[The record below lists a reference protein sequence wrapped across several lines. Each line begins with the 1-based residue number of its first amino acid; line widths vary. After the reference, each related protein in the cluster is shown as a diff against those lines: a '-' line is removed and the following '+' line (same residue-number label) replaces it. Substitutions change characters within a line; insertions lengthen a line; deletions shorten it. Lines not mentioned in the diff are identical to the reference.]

1 MRWGICVCLLLIAPL
16 LEAAQLRELRVWDS
30 PTSTRVVCDLSAA
43 AQPDV
48 FTLDNPHRVVIDVPA
63 LDAASVARAARAIPK
78 GLVQRVRSG
87 PRAEGIRV
95 VLEVGQ
101 AVKVQ
106 SFVAAP
112 NEQYG
117 HRIIVDLAAAA
128 LAPAGSAP
136 AALPAPMPP
145 AANIEPP
152 PPPAAAAGAAPLGDK
167 PLIIAIDAGHGGED
181 PGAIGL
187 SGLREKDVSLAIAR
201 KLALMI
207 NMQPNMRA
215 VLTRDGDYYVGLR
228 QRTEFAR
235 RHQADMFISVH
246 CNAFTRRDMRGTA
259 VYVLSDRGV
268 NTEHARWLANKENAA
283 DLVGGVDLHDK
294 DGDLAA
300 VLIDLSQSATMEASF
315 DIGSRMLRTMGQ
327 VNTLQKDAVQ
337 QAAFVVLKAP
347 DIPSVLVETAFITNP
362 HEEKLLGNDDYQ
374 NKLAASML
382 SGIKGYFHSY
392 RPKQHMVQA
401 PSPVPAPERSVS
413 RAAYA
418 REAAGLRKAL
428 REASFTQG
436 VSR

>member
-1 MRWGICVCLLLIAPL
+1 MRWGICVCLLLLAPL
-16 LEAAQLRELRVWDS
+16 VQAAQLRELRVWDS
-30 PTSTRVVCDLSAA
+30 PTSTRVVFDLSAA

-63 LDAASVARAARAIPK
+63 LDAASVARAAGAIPK

-87 PRAEGIRV
+87 PRDKGIRV

-128 LAPAGSAP
+128 ITPAGSAP
-136 AALPAPMPP
+136 AALPSPMPP
-145 AANIEPP
+145 PASVAPAVPP
-152 PPPAAAAGAAPLGDK
+152 PGVAAAPLGDK

-181 PGAIGL
+181 PGAIGP

-201 KLALMI
+201 KLALLI

-283 DLVGGVDLHDK
+283 DLVGGVDLHNK

-327 VNTLQKDAVQ
+327 INTLQKDAVQ

-362 HEEKLLGNDDYQ
+362 QEEKLLGNDEYQ
-374 NKLAASML
+374 NKLAAGML

-392 RPKQHMVQA
+392 RPKQQMVQA
-401 PSPVPAPERSVS
+401 PAPAPLQERSVS
-413 RAAYA
+413 RTAYA